1 MVGRDY
7 ENKAVVGTVLI
18 GVAITSA
25 VIIAIETVGDAGW
38 LSSPRSNRMR
48 ANAGILG
55 VVKGLIKDQTVDF
68 SKLKFLPEVN
78 ATPKKDVL
86 SETIASAKRDLELT
100 KRGVELHPATDP
112 GSAQAQADSIRQ
124 RQEKVAQL
132 EKEQAAAIERAK
144 IPPPPAAPMEIVVVG
159 EPFPT
164 QYDPDLDRVLC
175 SLSYRV
181 KGAVYDELGG
191 LTGSQPFPATYTI
204 QPGQKDWLINLLSI
218 S

>member
-1 MVGRDY
+1 M
-7 ENKAVVGTVLI
+7 
-18 GVAITSA
+18 
-25 VIIAIETVGDAGW
+25 
-38 LSSPRSNRMR
+38 
-48 ANAGILG
+48 
-55 VVKGLIKDQTVDF
+55 
-68 SKLKFLPEVN
+68 
-78 ATPKKDVL
+78 
-86 SETIASAKRDLELT
+86 T
-100 KRGVELHPATDP
+100 KRGAALHPATDP
-112 GSAQAQADSIRQ
+112 GYAQVQADSIRQ
-124 RQEKVAQL
+124 IEDKIAGL
-132 EKEQAAAIERAK
+132 EKKQAVAIERGK
-144 IPPPPAAPMEIVVVG
+144 IPPPPAAPVEIVVVG